1 MRNGKFLV
9 FLCFIFMVTACATFK
24 EGAPTGKE
32 IACSDGNR
40 PLMDCRMA
48 FEHYQRT
55 LKFDLGVIQS
65 FGAGIGVGAQ
75 PMISLDSI
83 TGDLLAHQYQVCLE
97 YNNCLIS
104 KNEYV
109 AEQRYLRRAQ
119 MKIREMANTAKIG
132 FEGTP
137 QPIAAPKPED
147 QIPGPG
153 PDVAMGDAKPSFS
166 LGGTGNSILDEL
178 NGLDQKI
185 QALTQKRG
193 VQVSSGNIPTPAAA
207 DPKTL
212 KKINIEYSLRARR
225 EKSVSTAGAPEYEP
239 VRFHSGAT
247 LKTGDQF
254 KINFMTDGDGYV
266 YVINFD
272 SQGKALIIFPHPE
285 AGAGNQVNAGQT
297 YEIPSS
303 PANWY
308 YLDDAKGQEIL
319 YIVASP
325 FPIPNLDSLVS
336 DLKQSKGGAQ
346 SSLKTARLR
355 GSLDAL
361 TRGVGVVTDGKSG
374 QEPKQSVMM
383 TERIEFN
390 HQ

>member
-1 MRNGKFLV
+1 MRNGKFLMV
-9 FLCFIFMVTACATFK
+9 LCFIFMVAGCATLK
-24 EGAPTGKE
+24 EGTPTGKE
-32 IACSDGNR
+32 IACPDGKR

-48 FEHYQRT
+48 FEQYQRS
-55 LKFDLGVIQS
+55 LKLDLGVIQS
-65 FGAGIGVGAQ
+65 FGTGIGFGAQ

-83 TGDLLAHQYQVCLE
+83 TGDLMAHQYQVCME
-97 YNNCLIS
+97 YNNCMITS
-104 KNEYV
+104 NEYV

-119 MKIREMANTAKIG
+119 MKVREMANTARIG

-137 QPIAAPKPED
+137 QPASMPKPAD
-147 QIPGPG
+147 QMSV
-153 PDVAMGDAKPSFS
+153 PDMQMGGAKPTFS
-166 LGGTGNSILDEL
+166 VGDSGNTILDEL

-193 VQVSSGNIPTPAAA
+193 VQVGAGNVPTTVVT
-207 DPKTL
+207 DPVSM
-212 KKINIEYSLRARR
+212 KKIGIEYSLRARR
-225 EKSVSTAGAPEYEP
+225 EKGASAAGAPEYEP
-239 VRFHSGAT
+239 VRFHPGAT

-254 KINFMTDGDGYV
+254 KINFMANGDGYV

-285 AGAGNQVNAGQT
+285 AGTGNQVKAGQT

-308 YLDDAKGQEIL
+308 YLDDTKGQETL

-336 DLKQSKGGAQ
+336 DLKQGKGGAQ

-361 TRGVGVVTDGKSG
+361 TRGVGVSTDGKSSND
-374 QEPKQSVMM
+374 PKQSVMM
-383 TERIEFN
+383 TERIEFG
-390 HQ
+390 HE

>member
-1 MRNGKFLV
+1 MRNGKFLL
-9 FLCFIFMVTACATFK
+9 FLCLIFMVTACATFK

-32 IACSDGNR
+32 IACPDGTR

-48 FEHYQRT
+48 FEQYQRS
-55 LKFDLGVIQS
+55 LKLDLGVIQS
-65 FGAGIGVGAQ
+65 FGTGIGFGAQ

-137 QPIAAPKPED
+137 QPLTMQKPAD
-147 QIPGPG
+147 QIPV
-153 PDVAMGDAKPSFS
+153 PDITMGDGKPSFS
-166 LGGTGNSILDEL
+166 LTGAGNPILDEL

-193 VQVSSGNIPTPAAA
+193 VQVGVGNVPATADA
-207 DPKTL
+207 DPMTL
-212 KKINIEYSLRARR
+212 KKINIEYSIRARR
-225 EKSVSTAGAPEYEP
+225 EKSVSAAGTPEYEP
-239 VRFHSGAT
+239 VSFYPGAT

-254 KINFMTDGDGYV
+254 KINFMADGNGYV

-285 AGAGNQVNAGQT
+285 AGTGNQVKAGQT
-297 YEIPSS
+297 FEIPSS

-308 YLDDAKGQEIL
+308 YLDDAKGQETL

-325 FPIPNLDSLVS
+325 FPIPNLDRLVS
-336 DLKQSKGGAQ
+336 DLKENKGGAQ
-346 SSLKTARLR
+346 SILKTARLR
-355 GSLDAL
+355 GSLNAL
-361 TRGVGVVTDGKSG
+361 TRGVGVSIDGKSG
-374 QEPKQSVMM
+374 QDPKQSIMM

>member
-9 FLCFIFMVTACATFK
+9 CLCFIFMVTACATLK
-24 EGAPTGKE
+24 EGTPTGKE
-32 IACSDGNR
+32 IACPDGMR

-48 FEHYQRT
+48 FEQYQRT

-65 FGAGIGVGAQ
+65 FGTGIGVGAQ

-132 FEGTP
+132 FEATP
-137 QPIAAPKPED
+137 QPLTLPKPAD
-147 QIPGPG
+147 QIPV
-153 PDVAMGDAKPSFS
+153 PDMTMGDSKPSFS
-166 LGGTGNSILDEL
+166 VGGAGNAILDEL

-185 QALTQKRG
+185 QTLTQKRG
-193 VQVSSGNIPTPAAA
+193 VQVGAGNLPTPDAA
-207 DPKTL
+207 DPMTL
-212 KKINIEYSLRARR
+212 KKINMEYSLTARR
-225 EKSVSTAGAPEYEP
+225 EKSVSAAGATEYEP
-239 VRFHSGAT
+239 VRFLPGAT

-254 KINFMTDGDGYV
+254 RINFMTDGDGYV

-285 AGAGNQVNAGQT
+285 AGAGNQVKAGQT

-303 PANWY
+303 PASWY
-308 YLDDAKGQEIL
+308 YLDDAKGQETL

-336 DLKQSKGGAQ
+336 DLKQSRGGTP

-361 TRGVGVVTDGKSG
+361 TRGVGVLTEGKSG
-374 QEPKQSVMM
+374 QDPKQSVMM
-383 TERIEFN
+383 TERIEFS